1 MATDPAEI
9 LSKAV
14 RAVRYA
20 ERGDAVGPKVSEED
34 HLIAA
39 DQVDALRAAGWRLVR
54 SDVCTDIMHC
64 PPTFKFAGGC
74 SCHLTRITEE
84 WTG

>member
-1 MATDPAEI
+1 MSDPVEI

-54 SDVCTDIMHC
+54 SDVCTDPARHDSYNSS
-64 PPTFKFAGGC
+64 PD
-74 SCHLTRITEE
+74 SCTCRFTRITEE